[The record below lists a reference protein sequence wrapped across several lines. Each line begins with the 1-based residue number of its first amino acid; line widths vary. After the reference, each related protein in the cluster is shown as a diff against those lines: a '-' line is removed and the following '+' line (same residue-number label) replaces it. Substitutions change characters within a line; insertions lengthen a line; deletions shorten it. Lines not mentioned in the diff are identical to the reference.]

1 MVAVILCEKESSPN
15 PPKPNITPHNTSK
28 SRKIK
33 MQAEKGYLGL
43 RRRGG
48 EQLGVDLD
56 AVLLPLAPHLRR
68 RPPYH
73 GGRAAP
79 ARRLQVGK
87 QKGTTIPLEEKTKRS
102 KHS

>member
-1 MVAVILCEKESSPN
+1 
-15 PPKPNITPHNTSK
+15 
-28 SRKIK
+28 

-73 GGRAAP
+73 GGRSAP
-79 ARRLQVGK
+79 ARRLRVGK
-87 QKGTTIPLEEKTKRS
+87 SKGTTIPLEEKTKRS